1 MSEAKII
8 FNLDCINITIQ
19 CFKEDKI
26 KDICQKFATIIER
39 NINSLL
45 FLYDEK
51 IINMELRF
59 EEQANLMDMKRNE
72 MYVIVCKKEKE
83 NKHDDFFWHYYGGIM
98 EMKKINDIILSNN
111 KIKETING
119 IKSKIENIK
128 KHPDNDD
135 ISIEL
140 KNINFLLNSFNEEI
154 NKNNK
159 KLKILLK
166 ENKVINS

>member
-8 FNLDCINITIQ
+8 FNLEGIDINIQ
-19 CFKEDKI
+19 CSKEDKI

-45 FLYDEK
+45 FLYDGNL
-51 IINMELRF
+51 INMELRF
-59 EEQANLMDMKRNE
+59 EEQANLMDMKKNE
-72 MYVIVCKKEKE
+72 MYVIVE
-83 NKHDDFFWHYYGGIM
+83 NKYDDIFYHLFNRTT
-98 EMKKINDIILSNN
+98 ELEKINGIILSNN
-111 KIKETING
+111 NIKETING
-119 IKSKIENIK
+119 IKSKIGNIK
-128 KHPDNDD
+128 KHPANDD

-140 KNINFLLNSFNEEI
+140 KNINYLLNSFNEEI

-166 ENKVINS
+166 ENN

>member
-8 FNLDCINITIQ
+8 FNLEGINITVQ
-19 CFKEDKI
+19 CSKEDKI
-26 KDICQKFATIIER
+26 KDICQKYATFIER

-45 FLYDEK
+45 FLYDGNL
-51 IINMELRF
+51 INMELRF
-59 EEQANLMDMKRNE
+59 EEQANLMDIKKNE
-72 MYVIVCKKEKE
+72 MYLTVCKKEKE
-83 NKHDDFFWHYYGGIM
+83 NKYDDIFCLLFNRTTGL
-98 EMKKINDIILSNN
+98 EKINGIILSNN
-111 KIKETING
+111 NIKETING

-140 KNINFLLNSFNEEI
+140 KNINHSLNSFNEEI

-166 ENKVINS
+166 DNN